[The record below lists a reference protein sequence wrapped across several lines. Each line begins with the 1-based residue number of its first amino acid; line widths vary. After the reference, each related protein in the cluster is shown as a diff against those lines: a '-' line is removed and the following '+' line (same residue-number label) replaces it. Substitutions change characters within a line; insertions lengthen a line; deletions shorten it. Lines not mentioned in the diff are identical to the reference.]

1 MTDQTREHHGNP
13 DAEPGDVKD
22 THAYDENIVQD
33 TVMEVHELMG
43 LRTAIEN
50 YRDQVVA
57 AGRDGLDPLA
67 KSIMQ
72 VNLRQIGLGS
82 NRYGLEAFG
91 EDGIP
96 SVEDFKETLDGIG
109 AKIMAFIEKLIAHA
123 KVVGAKIMSGISS
136 VTTKAEELID
146 KARTRGTRAS
156 TELHGDE
163 QEVTINS
170 PGLLFADGEF
180 CIDDCR
186 SEQEVIKFFINTWP
200 KYAVQQIERAKKMIT
215 EYDVES
221 GNSENFTANSEFIGN
236 HQSLADT
243 LAGRILPGNKEIT
256 FKYVALGP
264 ELVNAENAQA
274 APDAYTYTVR
284 TNAEIQGTLRKN
296 IASMNALGKMFSEE
310 ADIYRHMG
318 TLSKAVGD
326 LEGRRGETVWKSAR
340 EDLDAIST
348 MMMDLIVRL
357 KPNYEPIVSYLGK
370 VGAARN
376 AACQQELNASR

>member
-1 MTDQTREHHGNP
+1 
-13 DAEPGDVKD
+13 
-22 THAYDENIVQD
+22 
-33 TVMEVHELMG
+33 
-43 LRTAIEN
+43 
-50 YRDQVVA
+50 
-57 AGRDGLDPLA
+57 
-67 KSIMQ
+67 MQ
-72 VNLRQIGLGS
+72 VNLRQIGLGNS
-82 NRYGLEAFG
+82 RYGLEAFG

-123 KVVGAKIMSGISS
+123 KVIGAKIMSGISS
-136 VTTKAEELID
+136 VTTKAEELIA

-156 TELHGDE
+156 TELHDGE

-186 SEQEVIKFFINTWP
+186 SEQEVIKFFINPWP
-200 KYAVQQIERAKKMIT
+200 KYAIQQIERAKKMIT

-236 HQSLADT
+236 HQSLAAT
-243 LAGRILPGNKEIT
+243 VTGRILPGNKEIT
-256 FKYVALGP
+256 FKHVALGP
-264 ELVNAENAQA
+264 ELVNAENAQV
-274 APDAYTYTVR
+274 APDSYTYTVR
-284 TNAEIQGTLRKN
+284 SNAEIQGTLRKN
-296 IASMNALGKMFSEE
+296 IASMNALSKMFTEE
-310 ADIYRHMG
+310 ADVYRHMG
-318 TLSKAVGD
+318 TLSKAVGE

-348 MMMDLIVRL
+348 MMMDLVVRL

-376 AACQQELNASR
+376 AACQQELNALR